1 MRRAATLDRVSP
13 PETEAAVV
21 GLRER
26 KKQRTRETITRVA
39 IELFSERGFEATT
52 IADIAEAADIA
63 PRTFFGY
70 FPSKED
76 VVFHD
81 SDDVFDSFGERLRE
95 RPDDETTFD
104 AMRAWFSDWASQIDL
119 TDPADRAR
127 KRLIRSTPALAAHE
141 RVHRGRFEALLAEA
155 VAQDLDVPVTSLR
168 PHLVAAAA
176 SAAFDALESFHDDRE
191 APPADR
197 VTAVMDEALLFL
209 RGGLDALR
217 RHPPA

>member
-1 MRRAATLDRVSP
+1 MSTP
-13 PETEAAVV
+13 EAAVV

-26 KKQRTRETITRVA
+26 KKQRTRETIIRA
-39 IELFSERGFEATT
+39 ALELFAERGFEATT

-70 FPSKED
+70 FPAKED

-81 SDDVFDSFGERLRE
+81 ADEHVEGFEARLRSRSKE
-95 RPDDETTFD
+95 ETTFD
-104 AMRAWFSDWASQIDL
+104 AFRAWFSDWSEGIDL
-119 TDPADRAR
+119 NDPAERTR
-127 KRLIRSTPALAAHE
+127 RQLVRSTPALAARE
-141 RVHRGRFEALLAEA
+141 RSHRSRVEELLAEA
-155 VAQDLDVPVTSLR
+155 VAQDLGVEVTSLR

-176 SAAFDALESFHDDRE
+176 SAALDALGSYYDERD
-191 APPADR
+191 PPDAER
-197 VTAVMDEALLFL
+197 VAAILDEALLFL

>member
-1 MRRAATLDRVSP
+1 MTPEAT
-13 PETEAAVV
+13 

-26 KKQRTRETITRVA
+26 KKLRTRETIVRVA
-39 IELFSERGFEATT
+39 LELFAERGFEATT

-81 SDDVFDSFGERLRE
+81 ADAVFDTFVERVRD
-95 RPDDETTFD
+95 RPDDETTFV
-104 AMRAWFSDWASQIDL
+104 ALRAWFSDYAAQIDR
-119 TDPADRAR
+119 TDPVEQAR

-141 RVHRGRFEALLAEA
+141 HAHRGRFHALLAEA
-155 VAQDLDVPVTSLR
+155 VAKDLDVPVTSLR

-176 SAAFDALESFHDDRE
+176 TAAFDALGSFHDETEPLDG
-191 APPADR
+191 DR
-197 VTAVMDEALLFL
+197 VTAVLDEALLFL

-217 RHPPA
+217 RHPPV